1 MANQERTFE
10 AGGKIYALR
19 FSQNA
24 IYRLEEKLGGESI
37 FGMKI
42 KPSTL
47 QTMLWAGLEGARL
60 KLDQTVPANRKPYTI
75 DDAGD
80 IIDELGGLAEATPII
95 MDAWTSS
102 LAHTEKEKE
111 GGSEAPGNPTKA

>member
-10 AGGKIYALR
+10 AGGKTYALR

-24 IYRLEEKLGGESI
+24 MYRLEKQLGESV
-37 FGMKI
+37 FGMKVC
-42 KPSTL
+42 PSVL

-60 KLDQTVPANRKPYTI
+60 KLDQAVPANRKPYTI

-80 IIDELGGLAEATPII
+80 IIDALGGLTIATPII
-95 MDAWTSS
+95 MDAWTDS
-102 LAHTEKEKE
+102 LAKSDG
-111 GGSEAPGNPTKA
+111 GGSDASGNPTPA